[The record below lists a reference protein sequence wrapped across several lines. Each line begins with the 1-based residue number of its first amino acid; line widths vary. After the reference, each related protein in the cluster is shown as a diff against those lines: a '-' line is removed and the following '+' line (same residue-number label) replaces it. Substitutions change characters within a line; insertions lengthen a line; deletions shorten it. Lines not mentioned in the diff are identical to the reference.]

1 MTCYYKDPA
10 ETARNLDYFSRGTL
24 LIPEIEDAAFALEIG
39 QTSDIITVTGADGQ
53 ASYYLVQLI
62 DRDSTRPLDSNQRNQ
77 LLAQTFSD
85 WLQQQREQ
93 AEIIILIP

>member
-1 MTCYYKDPA
+1 MLF
-10 ETARNLDYFSRGTL
+10 RS
-24 LIPEIEDAAFALEIG
+24 
-39 QTSDIITVTGADGQ
+39 DGQ